1 MKDLD
6 PQPVEQ
12 HFAPDLWSWRK
23 DIPCLLAGILLIL
36 CISVS
41 LGHGRIF
48 WEDEM
53 LGWMLVRDPSFHHM
67 VTAWNMG
74 ADGGGILFYVTAR
87 AWFAVFGPSE
97 ISFRLYSAAGFAAA
111 FAALWIGLR
120 TYYSRRT
127 LAFAIGA
134 VWLLGPQVI
143 IHMCEGRFYGLFMYG
158 AALTFCVTLRLAA
171 STSKKVSVPW
181 LLLNF
186 AANAI
191 LIASHLL
198 GLIYSAFLLLPLIV
212 LDARRH
218 HLRWKVYL
226 STVLAW
232 GLLLPEHTAIRATMA
247 ADKPHFW
254 TSPPTLHHFL
264 GAYRAFDGH
273 IERLL
278 LLLVVALG
286 LCWWRQRSALKSALQ
301 DSLKTRSE
309 LYVVALSLAV
319 VPIAFALKSLI
330 GPSIFVDR
338 YLLPI
343 TIIPILFTAESV
355 RLLVAVFRFSH
366 PMQFT
371 RPSFKQARLAATG
384 AIGAG
389 LLFWVFVHLR
399 HTIPQRQDYTTV
411 LSAALPKGSSVVLPN
426 GLAYTEVIGRQHD
439 ADVHYHY
446 LLDWQRSIDPAAPRA
461 DVSQFH
467 LLTAWQ
473 KLGYFAGSIEDQAS
487 FLKTHPHFFVVET
500 RFDEEDPMPPG
511 AATVLSTLA
520 KIPGATIQ
528 PYPSIALQGV
538 EDKVWLVCQGTC
550 PNQL

>member
-1 MKDLD
+1 MKDLA
-6 PQPVEQ
+6 PQFVER
-12 HFAPDLWSWRK
+12 HTAPNPWSWRK
-23 DIPCLLAGILLIL
+23 DVPCLLAGILLIL

-41 LGHGRIF
+41 LGYGRIF

-97 ISFRLYSAAGFAAA
+97 MSFRLYSAAGFAAA

-120 TYYSRRT
+120 TYYSRST

-134 VWLLGPQVI
+134 IWLLGPQVV

-171 STSKKVSVPW
+171 STSKKVSFPW

-212 LDARRH
+212 LDIRRR
-218 HLRWKVYL
+218 HLRWKLYL

-232 GLLLPEHTAIRATMA
+232 CLLLAEYNAIRATLG

-264 GAYRAFDGH
+264 GAYHAFDRH
-273 IERLL
+273 IERLM

-286 LCWWRQRSALKSALQ
+286 LCWWRQRSALKNALQ
-301 DSLKTRSE
+301 CTLRTRID
-309 LYVVALSLAV
+309 LYVVAAALAL
-319 VPIAFALKSLI
+319 VPIAFAIYSLI
-330 GPSIFVDR
+330 GSSIFVDR

-343 TIIPILFTAESV
+343 TIFPILFTAESV
-355 RLLVAVFRFSH
+355 RLLMAVLQFSDPMRFT
-366 PMQFT
+366 MT
-371 RPSFKQARLAATG
+371 SFAHARLTATG
-384 AIGAG
+384 AIGLG
-389 LLFWVFVHLR
+389 LLLWVFVHLR
-399 HTIPQRQDYTTV
+399 HTIPQRQDYTAV
-411 LSAALPKGSSVVLPN
+411 LSAALPKGSFVVLPD
-426 GLAYTEVIGRQHD
+426 GLAYTEIIGRQHD
-439 ADVHYHY
+439 APVHYHY
-446 LLDWQRSIDPAAPRA
+446 LLDWKRSIAPTAPRA

-467 LLTAWQ
+467 LLTTWQ
-473 KLGYFAGSIEDQAS
+473 KVGYFAGSIEDQAS
-487 FLKTHPHFFVVET
+487 FIQKHPRFFVVET
-500 RFDEEDPMPPG
+500 RFDEEDPTPPG
-511 AATVLSTLA
+511 TATVLSTLA
-520 KIPGATIQ
+520 KIPGETIQ
-528 PYPSIALQGV
+528 PYPSIVLQGV
-538 EDKVWLVCQGTC
+538 ENKVWLVCQGDC
-550 PNQL
+550 SNQL